1 VTSKLPFDPNNE
13 EHPTHFG
20 DIMKQMNQ
28 FFQEKPMRGIL
39 QTIDD
44 FFKSPFPVNSFPI
57 DVSENEKDHIVT
69 AKLPGVTI
77 EQIQINVLGNAMSIV
92 VNNQEVITEA
102 DENNQLYRK
111 RQSLSQTSRTISLP
125 FQINE
130 KAVKASYK
138 DGLLEIR
145 VPKQAGKKI
154 IIDQE

>member
-1 VTSKLPFDPNNE
+1 
-13 EHPTHFG
+13 
-20 DIMKQMNQ
+20 
-28 FFQEKPMRGIL
+28 
-39 QTIDD
+39 
-44 FFKSPFPVNSFPI
+44 
-57 DVSENEKDHIVT
+57 
-69 AKLPGVTI
+69 
-77 EQIQINVLGNAMSIV
+77 MSIV

-145 VPKQAGKKI
+145 VPKQAGKKSSLI
-154 IIDQE
+154 KSKKKEADSRQPQAVEKLSTVYYFT